1 MNTIAQ
7 LLDEAQTQLTASDTP
22 RLDAEVLL
30 SHVTGYSRTHFFTWP
45 EEQLEAPLVERFHKL
60 VSRRAAGEPV
70 AHLTGLREFW
80 SLELEVTSDTLIP
93 RPDTELL
100 VEQALGMVPEEAVWD
115 IADMG
120 TGSGA
125 IALAIASERPNSR
138 VVAVERSDRA
148 LEVARRNGQRLG
160 LTNVTFLSGNWF
172 SPLAGETF
180 DLIVSNPPYIASRD
194 PHLSEGDVRFEPP
207 AALSSGEDGLDD
219 IRFLISHA
227 PGHLKSGGWL
237 MLEHGYEQGDE
248 VMRLLKQEGY
258 SKVVCFHDLQGY
270 ERVTAGCFEG

>member
-7 LLDEAQTQLTASDTP
+7 LLDEAQAQLTASDTP

-227 PGHLKSGGWL
+227 PGYLKPGGWL

-258 SKVVCFHDLQGY
+258 SKVVCFHDLQGH